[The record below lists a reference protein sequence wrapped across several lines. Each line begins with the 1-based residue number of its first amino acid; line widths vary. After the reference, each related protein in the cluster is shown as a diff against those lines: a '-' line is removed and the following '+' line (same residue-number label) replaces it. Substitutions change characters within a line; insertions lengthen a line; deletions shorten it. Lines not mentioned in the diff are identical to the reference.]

1 MSGDHELRRRAGIG
15 DLSEVLDAAERLVAS
30 AQPGEE
36 MEVMLGRGASTTVRA
51 HGGEVESLTSAGST
65 GGGVRIVRDGRVGFA
80 HCGSIDPDVL
90 ADTLAEARDNC
101 RFAEPDEA
109 NGLAVDDGVEVT
121 PQQLFSDAVIAFE
134 VDDKVALALDLERR
148 VTTADSRVT
157 SARTTTY
164 GDGWG
169 QAALMSSAGIR
180 RSTEYTSCSVGT
192 QPLARDGSETQAG
205 WGSDAARDPADLDLE
220 RVTSEAVDRAT
231 KLLGATKP
239 SSAKMS
245 ILLEP
250 RLAVGLLGIA
260 ASMFS
265 AEAVQKG
272 RSPFA
277 DRLGEQ
283 VAAECVT
290 LLDDPTRAESLGAD
304 EFDGEGLATR
314 ANPLIVGGRLDRF
327 LYDSTTARRA
337 GTRSTASALRGLRGM
352 PSPGA
357 QLLVMEPGSRSRREV
372 LAGIELGL
380 AVESFAGLHSGVNP
394 TSGDFSVG
402 GTGLMIRD
410 GELAEP
416 VQELTIAS
424 TLQRLLTDVV
434 EVGADFEWLPSGS
447 GAASM
452 RIDGVSVS
460 GT

>member
-1 MSGDHELRRRAGIG
+1 MNSERAGIG
-15 DLSEVLDAAERLVAS
+15 PLEDLLGAADRLVAG
-30 AQPGEE
+30 AAPGEE
-36 MEVMLGRGASTTVRA
+36 VEVMLGRGASTTVRA

-65 GGGVRIVRDGRVGFA
+65 GAGIRVVREGRVGFA
-80 HCGSIDPDVL
+80 HCGSIDRDVL
-90 ADTLAEARDNC
+90 EDTLAEARDNC
-101 RFAEPDEA
+101 RFAEPDDA
-109 NGLAVDDGVEVT
+109 NGLATDDGVAVT
-121 PQQLFSDAVIAFE
+121 PQDMFEEAVVAFPVE
-134 VDDKVALALDLERR
+134 DKVKLALEVERR
-148 VTTADSRVT
+148 VTTADPRVT
-157 SARTTTY
+157 TARTTTY

-169 QAALMSSAGIR
+169 QVVLVSTAGMR
-180 RSTEYTSCSVGT
+180 RSSEHTSCSVGT
-192 QPLARDGSETQAG
+192 QPLANADGETQVG
-205 WGSDAARDPADLDLE
+205 WGSDAARRPAELDIDK
-220 RVTSEAVDRAT
+220 VVADAVDRAT

-239 SSAKMS
+239 DSGRMS

-283 VAAECVT
+283 VASQCVG
-290 LLDDPTRAESLGAD
+290 LVDDPTRSESLGAD

-327 LYDSTTARRA
+327 LYDSTTARRGGA
-337 GTRSTASALRGLRGM
+337 ASTASAVRGLRSA
-352 PSPGA
+352 PTPGP
-357 QLLVMEPGSRSRREV
+357 QVLVMEPGDRSHEEL

-402 GTGLMIRD
+402 ANGLMIRN

-416 VQELTIAS
+416 VQELTVAS
-424 TLQRLLTDVV
+424 TLQRLLADVA
-434 EVGADFEWLPSGS
+434 EVASDFEWLPSGS

-452 RIDGVSVS
+452 RIDGVSIS
-460 GT
+460 GA

>member
-1 MSGDHELRRRAGIG
+1 MTGERAGIG
-15 DLSEVLDAAERLVAS
+15 PLDDLLGAADRLVAG
-30 AQPGEE
+30 AAPGEE
-36 MEVMLGRGASTTVRA
+36 VEVMLGRGASTTVRA

-65 GGGVRIVRDGRVGFA
+65 GAGIRVIREGRVGFA
-80 HCGSIDPDVL
+80 HCGSIDRDVL
-90 ADTLAEARDNC
+90 EDTLAEARDNC
-101 RFAEPDEA
+101 RFAEPDDA
-109 NGLAVDDGVEVT
+109 NGLASDDGVAVT
-121 PQQLFSDAVIAFE
+121 PQDMFEEAVVAFPVE
-134 VDDKVALALDLERR
+134 DKVELALEVERR
-148 VTTADSRVT
+148 VTTADPRVT
-157 SARTTTY
+157 TARTTTY

-169 QAALMSSAGIR
+169 QAVLVSTAGMR
-180 RSTEYTSCSVGT
+180 RSSEHTSCSVGT
-192 QPLARDGSETQAG
+192 QPLANADGETQVG
-205 WGSDAARDPADLDLE
+205 WGSDAARRPTELDIDKVVAD
-220 RVTSEAVDRAT
+220 AVDRAT

-239 SSAKMS
+239 DSGRMS

-283 VAAECVT
+283 VAAECVG
-290 LLDDPTRAESLGAD
+290 LVDDPTRSESLGAD

-327 LYDSTTARRA
+327 LYDSTTARRGGA
-337 GTRSTASALRGLRGM
+337 ASTASAVRGLRSA
-352 PSPGA
+352 PTPGP
-357 QLLVMEPGSRSRREV
+357 QVLVMEPGHRSHEELV
-372 LAGIELGL
+372 SGIELGL

-402 GTGLMIRD
+402 ANGLMIRN

-416 VQELTIAS
+416 VQELTVAS
-424 TLQRLLTDVV
+424 TLQRLLADVA
-434 EVGADFEWLPSGS
+434 EVASDFEWLPSGS

-452 RIDGVSVS
+452 RIDGVSIS
-460 GT
+460 GA

>member
-1 MSGDHELRRRAGIG
+1 MNSERAGIG
-15 DLSEVLDAAERLVAS
+15 PLEDLLGAADRLVAG
-30 AQPGEE
+30 AAPGEE
-36 MEVMLGRGASTTVRA
+36 VEVMLGRGASTTVRA

-65 GGGVRIVRDGRVGFA
+65 GAGIRVIREGRVGFA
-80 HCGSIDPDVL
+80 HCGSIDRDVL
-90 ADTLAEARDNC
+90 EDTLAEARDNC
-101 RFAEPDEA
+101 RFAEPDDA
-109 NGLAVDDGVEVT
+109 NGLATDDGVAVT
-121 PQQLFSDAVIAFE
+121 PQDMFEEAVVAFPVE
-134 VDDKVALALDLERR
+134 DKVELALEVERR
-148 VTTADSRVT
+148 VTTADPRVT
-157 SARTTTY
+157 TARTTTY

-169 QAALMSSAGIR
+169 QVVLVSTAGMR
-180 RSTEYTSCSVGT
+180 RSSEHTSCSVGT
-192 QPLARDGSETQAG
+192 QPLANADGETQVG
-205 WGSDAARDPADLDLE
+205 WGSDAARRPAELDIDK
-220 RVTSEAVDRAT
+220 VVADAVDRAT

-239 SSAKMS
+239 DSGRMS

-283 VAAECVT
+283 VASQCVG
-290 LLDDPTRAESLGAD
+290 LVDDPTRSESLGAD

-327 LYDSTTARRA
+327 LYDSTTARRGGA
-337 GTRSTASALRGLRGM
+337 ASTASAVRGLRSA
-352 PSPGA
+352 PTPGP
-357 QLLVMEPGSRSRREV
+357 QVLVMEPGDRSHEEL

-402 GTGLMIRD
+402 ANGLMIRN

-416 VQELTIAS
+416 VQELTVAS
-424 TLQRLLTDVV
+424 TLQRLLADVA
-434 EVGADFEWLPSGS
+434 EVASDFEWLPSGS

-452 RIDGVSVS
+452 RIDGVSIS
-460 GT
+460 GA